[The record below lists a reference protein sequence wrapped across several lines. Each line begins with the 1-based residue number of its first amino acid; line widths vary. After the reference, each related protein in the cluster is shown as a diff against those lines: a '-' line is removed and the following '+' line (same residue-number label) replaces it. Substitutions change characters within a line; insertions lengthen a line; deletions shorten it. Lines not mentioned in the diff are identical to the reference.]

1 MRGCDCVH
9 QGKYLA
15 ASWISHDREG
25 MLEQGGKGLFVHSDI
40 IEQFSLQQ
48 MQIKNIR
55 VFKTTATSASRSS
68 VLH

>member
-15 ASWISHDREG
+15 ASWISHEREG

-40 IEQFSLQQ
+40 ISSHLGLIPFGIEIF
-48 MQIKNIR
+48 
-55 VFKTTATSASRSS
+55 FHTAGISH
-68 VLH
+68 L